1 MVSGEQTNFYFV
13 TFHKVV
19 GACVRELL
27 GMVGHCATLFIS
39 GKISKRTGD
48 TCIIPEFNLPYVTLA
63 LGHFRSAEEGSD
75 IDIILIGLAVPVTT
89 LLTRQT
95 LARTERGNYRCH

>member
-1 MVSGEQTNFYFV
+1 MCESV
-13 TFHKVV
+13 
-19 GACVRELL
+19 L
-27 GMVGHCATLFIS
+27 GMVGHCA
-39 GKISKRTGD
+39 KRTGD
-48 TCIIPEFNLPYVTLA
+48 TCIIHEFNQPYVTLA
-63 LGHFRSAEEGSD
+63 LGHFPSAEEGSD